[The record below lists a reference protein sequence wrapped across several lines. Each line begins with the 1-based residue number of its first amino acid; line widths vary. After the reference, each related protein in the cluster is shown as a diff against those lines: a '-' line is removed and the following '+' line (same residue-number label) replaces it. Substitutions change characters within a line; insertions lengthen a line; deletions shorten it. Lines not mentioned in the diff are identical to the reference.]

1 MENIERTS
9 QEKLTRP
16 RMRLIVLA
24 LILAVL
30 AGFTYGITTE
40 KAFAAGRP
48 VDVKISYVYRG
59 SGTSMNDIPVT
70 GAKFQAWRVMDKGEE
85 SYVPAKSFKVLSVN
99 WDGKTEISGNHDAA
113 EKFMKEIR
121 AKGIK
126 PCAEAVTD
134 GAGNA
139 SLRLGSGK
147 SGVYL
152 IHQVY
157 SSAGNSAKFM
167 NAEDFLI
174 PVSESS
180 SDEMIVHPKT
190 RLKNR
195 ENGRGS
201 LVKKPSAPVKTGDD
215 GGIRAWLLLTW
226 TGAAGVY
233 ALLRLKKTG

>member
-1 MENIERTS
+1 MENIERKSREIHTG
-9 QEKLTRP
+9 P

-24 LILAVL
+24 LLLAVL
-30 AGFTYGITTE
+30 AGFAYGITTE

-48 VDVKISYVYRG
+48 VNVKISYVYKG
-59 SGTSMNDIPVT
+59 SGSSMNDIPVT

-113 EKFMKEIR
+113 EKFMKEVR
-121 AKGIK
+121 TNKIK

-134 GAGNA
+134 GSGNA
-139 SLRLGSGK
+139 SLRLESDK
-147 SGVYL
+147 AGVYL

-180 SDEMIVHPKT
+180 LDEIIVYPKT
-190 RLKNR
+190 RLR
-195 ENGRGS
+195 SGSSDSSS
-201 LVKKPSAPVKTGDD
+201 LVKKTSAPVKTGDD
-215 GGIRAWLLLTW
+215 GGIRAWLLLAW